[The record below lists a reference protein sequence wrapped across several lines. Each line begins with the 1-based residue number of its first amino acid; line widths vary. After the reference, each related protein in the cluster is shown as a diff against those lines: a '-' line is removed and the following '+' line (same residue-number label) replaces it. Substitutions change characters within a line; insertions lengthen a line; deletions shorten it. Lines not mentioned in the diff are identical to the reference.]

1 MIWFWI
7 WREGA
12 SQQLGLE
19 IVRPRCLAA
28 EKDVTLA
35 QLGQSYVFLQS
46 DGLVNV
52 QAKYDKIDLVL
63 FLVTV

>member
-1 MIWFWI
+1 MR
-7 WREGA
+7 REGA

-52 QAKYDKIDLVL
+52 QATYDKIGL
-63 FLVTV
+63 F